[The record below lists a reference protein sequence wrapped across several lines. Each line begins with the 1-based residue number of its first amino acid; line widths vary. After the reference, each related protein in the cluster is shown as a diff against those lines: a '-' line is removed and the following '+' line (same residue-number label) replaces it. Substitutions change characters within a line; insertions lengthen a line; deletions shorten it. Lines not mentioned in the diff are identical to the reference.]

1 MVGII
6 VPCLIVVLILAT
18 VLGVYVI
25 RHRRLQNSFLSFAN
39 SHYDTRSGRTTF
51 GGDGLS
57 EWCRLAHFLLSLTN
71 GLAFYA
77 LKVCAVFAEF
87 VFF

>member
-1 MVGII
+1 MDDDGGSSGHHHSMSTGTMVGII

-57 EWCRLAHFLLSLTN
+57 E
-71 GLAFYA
+71 
-77 LKVCAVFAEF
+77 
-87 VFF
+87 